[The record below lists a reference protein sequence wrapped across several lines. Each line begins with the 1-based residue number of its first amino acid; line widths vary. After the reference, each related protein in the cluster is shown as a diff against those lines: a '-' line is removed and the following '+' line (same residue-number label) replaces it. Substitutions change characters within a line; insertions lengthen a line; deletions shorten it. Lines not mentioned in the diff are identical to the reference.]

1 MSQFNRSGD
10 SRSESESTVEIEL
23 PSGSD
28 SGSLHVERSE
38 AELLPAEAFALLG
51 NGTRIAILQALL
63 EASAERTPVTFT
75 DLFNRVDLDDS
86 AQFNYHLQKL
96 TDHFVQHAGEGYKF
110 RHPGRKVVSAIFAG
124 TLTDRAQLGF
134 FPVSGTCHA
143 CDGPLHGW
151 YVDEVL
157 TIACIDCA
165 TIQVSYP
172 FPPGGLDDRTPEE
185 LLQAFHHYVRHHYC
199 LAADGVCPECTGPI
213 ETKLVRDPATSNGNG
228 ASLDVAVEHDC
239 QRCGY
244 DLRSTVGVNLLDSG
258 AVLVFHSERGVDLT
272 TEPFWQFDWC
282 VSDER
287 TTVLSED
294 PLCVQ
299 VDIPCQGDEF
309 QVVLDDTLSI
319 LETTVTERHIH

>member
-1 MSQFNRSGD
+1 MSQFNRGGD
-10 SRSESESTVEIEL
+10 SRPESDSPVELTL

-28 SGSLHVERSE
+28 SESLQVERSE

-51 NGTRIAILQALL
+51 NETRIAILQALL
-63 EASAERTPVTFT
+63 EASTERGPVAFT
-75 DLFNRVDLDDS
+75 ELFDRVDIDDS

-96 TDHFVQHAGEGYKF
+96 TDHFVQHTDNGYKF

-134 FPVSGTCHA
+134 FPASGTCHA

-172 FPPGGLDDRTPEE
+172 FPPGGLDDRTPRE

-213 ETKLVRDPATSNGNG
+213 ETTLVSDPATSNNG
-228 ASLDVAVEHDC
+228 VSLDVAVEHDC

-244 DLRSTVGVNLLDSG
+244 DLQSTVGVNLLDSG
-258 AVLVFHSERGVDLT
+258 EVLVFHSERGVDLT
-272 TEPFWQFDWC
+272 TEPFWHFDWC
-282 VSDER
+282 VSDAR
-287 TTVLSED
+287 TTVLSEE
-294 PLCVQ
+294 PLRVR

-319 LETTVTERHIH
+319 VETTVIERRTH